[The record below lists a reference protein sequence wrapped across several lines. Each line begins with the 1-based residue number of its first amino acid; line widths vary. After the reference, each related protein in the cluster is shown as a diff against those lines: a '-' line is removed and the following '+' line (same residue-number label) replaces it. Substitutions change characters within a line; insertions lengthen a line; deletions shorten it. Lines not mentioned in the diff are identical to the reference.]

1 MARIY
6 YHQNQLAGNTLNS
19 QVIDLKNFDELFE
32 RAEQNLFEFSAP
44 EPVGFFKKLFGQSAK
59 PQFKFVRLTRDGFA
73 YNTSEGDFYLPVALI
88 FYDVD
93 DANFPSV
100 FYFIAK
106 IGEQLELRKCQAG
119 KGVKWYQIPDLHEA
133 VTDSSIIQKIEQSF
147 ITLKQEVVRIY
158 QAKPEPKSEQNNQ
171 QNQQPSYQLNQQPNY
186 PQNHEVIEPE
196 EDEELKDLA
205 PELKEAYL
213 KLADIALKNHPQK
226 AIVIEQIQQLKQA
239 DEDGFF
245 HPLDALIEH
254 LWQEDIRLFVS
265 MDWKQ
270 EVTDLQWHL
279 ENILKDNWQI
289 EAQLP
294 DANTQFEQDVTVS
307 DDGVFALYTQA
318 LLPHGLTIGHIDTD
332 SDAYVFLV
340 HAIQDM
346 TIAQQNVEVLGYRY
360 LSV

>member
-1 MARIY
+1 MANKNIKMARIY
-6 YHQNQLAGNTLNS
+6 YHQNQLAGNALNS
-19 QVIDLKNFDELFE
+19 QVIDLKKFDELFE
-32 RAEQNLFEFSAP
+32 QAEQNLFEFSAP
-44 EPVGFFKKLFGQSAK
+44 EPVGFFKKFFGQSAK
-59 PQFKFVRLTRDGFA
+59 PQFKFVRLTRDGFP

-93 DANFPSV
+93 DANFPSE
-100 FYFIAK
+100 FYFVAK

-147 ITLKQEVVRIY
+147 ITLNQEVVRIY
-158 QAKPEPKSEQNNQ
+158 QTKPEPKSG
-171 QNQQPSYQLNQQPNY
+171 QNQQP
-186 PQNHEVIEPE
+186 NHEVIEPE
-196 EDEELKDLA
+196 EDEEFEDLE
-205 PELKEAYL
+205 PELKDAYL
-213 KLADIALKNHPQK
+213 KLADIALKNHPYK
-226 AIVIEQIQQLKQA
+226 GLVVEQIQQLKQA

-245 HPLDALIEH
+245 SPLDALIEH
-254 LWQEDIRLFVS
+254 LWREDIRLFVS

-270 EVTDLQWHL
+270 EVADLQWHL

-294 DANTQFEQDVTVS
+294 DANTQFEQDATVS
-307 DDGVFALYTQA
+307 DDGVFALYNQA
-318 LLPHGLTIGHIDTD
+318 LLPHGLIIGHIDTD

-346 TIAQQNVEVLGYRY
+346 TIAQKNVEVLGYRY